1 MSSFRTFLVIF
12 FSAFLLFF
20 ISSCS
25 KKEIKT
31 DTRHRYVVTSPE
43 IAEIIAAIEGTKNI
57 VGITTEC
64 NYPPVLQK
72 IEKVGTFG
80 KVNIE
85 KIIELNPSLVFT
97 SGLEQ
102 DYLSSELQKLKIPVM
117 KIYPRSVAGLINAVR
132 DIGRTV
138 GNSLQAN
145 ALADSLEKRINEFI
159 LQNVSITRPKV
170 YVEIYGNPIMS
181 VSSKSF
187 VGEIIEL
194 AGGENIFSELSRDYS
209 RINPE
214 KVVEKNPEI
223 IILTYPG
230 VSAQQIKERKGWSK
244 IDACKNNKIY
254 TTEDI
259 NPDLILRASPRIIA
273 GISKLK
279 KLLTEFSNAK

>member
-1 MSSFRTFLVIF
+1 
-12 FSAFLLFF
+12 
-20 ISSCS
+20 
-25 KKEIKT
+25 
-31 DTRHRYVVTSPE
+31 
-43 IAEIIAAIEGTKNI
+43 
-57 VGITTEC
+57 
-64 NYPPVLQK
+64 
-72 IEKVGTFG
+72 
-80 KVNIE
+80 
-85 KIIELNPSLVFT
+85 
-97 SGLEQ
+97 
-102 DYLSSELQKLKIPVM
+102 M
-117 KIYPRSVAGLINAVR
+117 KIYPRSVAGVINAVR

-244 IDACKNNKIY
+244 IEACKNNKIY